1 MSDAADIW
9 EALGIAPTSET
20 REIKRGYARA
30 LKQIDVDAEPE
41 RFAALREAY
50 DYAVWLAESDM
61 VEADDAM
68 APAADEQVESD
79 YRDQLWSGPPMAMPQ
94 VLDTSSTPDADP
106 TDGTLH
112 AVDTPTGSPLPP
124 PNPWERAAIDLAAR
138 HAGELEAM
146 LAAQYG
152 KQIVALPA
160 EAAVI
165 RDHWHAVTK
174 DPRMAEIG
182 HYAAVET
189 WISDIVASGC
199 PFSDPVIPDVVDYF
213 GWTEKAGMIGLSRAP
228 QFLVDRRKSLD
239 FLQSISNG
247 THPLHKA
254 WNELTTPANEYSV
267 RGTGVPRKKVVELLK
282 VIRADHPH
290 LEHQFDGRRIA
301 LWENG
306 KSGFRLDIRFSIS
319 VILIAFYL
327 LRLLGGSDSTPDSK
341 TPLIIRVSDSLSTPR
356 ADIDRA
362 LKALSR
368 NYVSGNEAETRNPA
382 FYSDLQMIWDKVKS
396 EKGNYGDFQ
405 ASIGRSIAPRFDR
418 VVGKAGYAP
427 VATLRQV
434 MLDQARYFRG
444 QGPEQCAAYLTGQG
458 TLTVTPPE
466 KLAERYRRAVYDV
479 LLDAGADRP
488 NYKRPKSFLVPGPLV
503 TAAARTAHMDRN
515 TFSAAMNLK
524 GTPGQLCDTNIALIS
539 EALKMPKKAGLPI
552 LRAL

>member
-1 MSDAADIW
+1 MSEAADIW
-9 EALGIAPTSET
+9 ETLGIAPTSET

-61 VEADDAM
+61 VETDDATP
-68 APAADEQVESD
+68 PATEEPVESD
-79 YRDQLWSGPPMAMPQ
+79 YRDQLWSGPEMVVPQ
-94 VLDTSSTPDADP
+94 VLETSSTPGIDR
-106 TDGTLH
+106 TDDKPP
-112 AVDTPTGSPLPP
+112 AVDTPTDSPLPP

-160 EAAVI
+160 EAAAM

-213 GWTEKAGMIGLSRAP
+213 GWTEKAGMIGLSRAA
-228 QFLVDRRKSLD
+228 QFLVDRRKSLA
-239 FLQSISNG
+239 FLQSISNKA
-247 THPLHKA
+247 HPLHKA
-254 WNELTTPANEYSV
+254 WNELTTPAYEYSV

-290 LEHQFDGRRIA
+290 LEHQLDGWRIA
-301 LWENG
+301 LWEKG
-306 KSGFRLDIRFSIS
+306 KSGFRLDMRWSIFA
-319 VILIAFYL
+319 ILIAFQL
-327 LRLLGGSDSTPDSK
+327 LRLLGESNSSPDSK
-341 TPLIIRVSDSLSTPR
+341 TPLNIRASDSLSTPR

-362 LKALSR
+362 LKTLSR
-368 NYVSGNEAETRNPA
+368 DYISGSEAERRNPA
-382 FYSDLQMIWDKVKS
+382 FYSDLEKIWDKAKS
-396 EKGNYGDFQ
+396 EKGEYWDFQ
-405 ASIGRSIAPRFDR
+405 AGVSETIFPRFNR
-418 VVGKAGYAP
+418 VVGKANYEL
-427 VATLRQV
+427 VSRLRQV
-434 MLDQARYFRG
+434 TLEQAQYFRD
-444 QGPEQCAAYLTGQG
+444 QDVTQCAAYLTGEG
-458 TLTVTPPE
+458 KVSINPPE
-466 KLAERYRRAVYDV
+466 ALSDRYRQAVYNI
-479 LLDAGADRP
+479 LLNTGPDRP
-488 NYKRPKSFLVPGPLV
+488 EYKRPPSFPVPASLV
-503 TAAARTAHMDRN
+503 TAAARAAKMDRDS
-515 TFSAAMNLK
+515 FIAAMILK
-524 GTPGQLCDTNIALIS
+524 GTPSQLCNANIALIS
-539 EALKMPKKAGLPI
+539 EALKLPKKDGLPI